1 MYCLF
6 IIVDERDDD
15 RVTETVDIVRRL
27 KSKCRYIDIIIDYII
42 TSREHRLWV
51 YNYDTWLLATNKSNK
66 TQFEP
71 ELP

>member
-27 KSKCRYIDIIIDYII
+27 ESKCRYIDIIIDYII
-42 TSREHRLWV
+42 TSREQQAMGIQLR
-51 YNYDTWLLATNKSNK
+51 YLADSNK
-66 TQFEP
+66 
-71 ELP
+71 

>member
-27 KSKCRYIDIIIDYII
+27 ESKCRYIDIIIDYII

-51 YNYDTWLLATNKSNK
+51 YN
-66 TQFEP
+66 
-71 ELP
+71 

>member
-1 MYCLF
+1 MIIIEIIVLF

-27 KSKCRYIDIIIDYII
+27 ESKYRYIDIIIDYII

-51 YNYDTWLLATNKSNK
+51 YN
-66 TQFEP
+66 
-71 ELP
+71 